1 MTQEIGQFVVR
12 LGAEKTEFINELEAA
27 KRQLRGY
34 GTESKKI
41 VESNEHLAKSLKN
54 VQAAN
59 DGANRSAKQLQQ
71 ATNGLPAQ
79 FTDIAVSLQGGQ
91 NPLTVFLQQG
101 GQLKDMFGGIGP
113 AAKALSGYVLGLIN
127 PMSIAAAGITAVGV
141 AYYQGSEEADKFRE
155 AIASTGNP
163 MGLSVDLLSSY
174 AANLDRVIGTQGK
187 AAEVLAEIAG
197 TGKIASTEL
206 SQVAIAAINMER
218 ATGKAASETVAE
230 FAKLAKDPLDAA
242 VKLNEQ
248 FNFLTAS
255 AYEQMAALKASGNNT
270 EAVKIVF
277 DAYADA
283 INSRSNEIVSQL
295 GYIER
300 GWVGIKDAAS
310 EAWDWTKNIGRDD
323 TLEQQLNAVGQKIQE
338 LRALGEGSEG
348 EAVRRK
354 NMMDG
359 LLAQRDAIES
369 QLKLNRDLTA
379 EQQKQAKLNDDSIKA
394 QQRIAVVTEAGLTND
409 EKRNKAIK
417 QYLADLEK
425 VRAANPS
432 SNLLSN
438 DSTSKTLKSINEQYA
453 DKTADKE
460 IEANQRKFES
470 LNSMLQDEETK
481 ARNSYQKRLD
491 DVNSLTLTETQIR
504 EAGFSTIEE
513 LRTYYAEQARLA
525 YVNDLDQVTERNARE
540 IEQERVKQE
549 GLISAKQ
556 EASEFLK
563 QWYLEQQTLLANQSY
578 SEQEA
583 QAAGFASQEEAR
595 AAFEDNLKLAY
606 EDRLAY
612 IESHNEKEI
621 DSENRKWQR
630 LDREQKKYTKQRT
643 SMEQSLANKSLSIIE
658 SSLEEGSGVWIAA
671 VLAQQGMMAAQ
682 AIMNANLASAMTRAA
697 MIIPGDPTSPARA
710 EIEAGRVKTMGYID
724 AALIM
729 AQGVGK
735 IAGAREFGGPVLGGY
750 NYLVG
755 ENGPE
760 IVNFGQS
767 GTVHPNRTFNELSGG
782 GTTQVTL
789 YQTIDARGA
798 DAGVESRLA
807 TVADQI
813 ADSAYHRVL
822 TDVQESG
829 PIRRELNK

>member
-12 LGAEKTEFINELEAA
+12 LGAEKAEFINELEAA

-34 GTESKKI
+34 GSESKKI
-41 VESNEHLAKSLKN
+41 VESNDQLARSLKN

-113 AAKALSGYVLGLIN
+113 AAKAMGGYVLGLIN
-127 PMSIAAAGITAVGV
+127 PLSIAAAGITAVGV
-141 AYYQGSEEADKFRE
+141 AYYQGSEEADRFKE
-155 AIASTGNP
+155 AIAATGNP

-283 INSRSNEIVSQL
+283 INARSNEIVSQL

-300 GWVGIKDAAS
+300 GWVGIKDAAA
-310 EAWDWTKNIGRDD
+310 EAWDWTKNVGRPD
-323 TLEQQLNAVGQKIQE
+323 TLEQQLNAVGQQIQE
-338 LRALGEGSEG
+338 LRALGEGSQG

-354 NMMDG
+354 NMMDA
-359 LLAQRDAIES
+359 LLAQRDAIEAE
-369 QLKLNRDLTA
+369 LKRNRDLTA

-394 QQRIAVVTEAGLTND
+394 QQRIAILGESSLSND

-425 VRAANPS
+425 VRAANPN

-438 DSTSKTLKSINEQYA
+438 DSTSKMLKSINEQYA
-453 DKTADKE
+453 DKTAEKE
-460 IEANQRKFES
+460 IEANQRKFEA

-525 YVNDLDQVTERNARE
+525 YVNDLDQLTERNARE

-563 QWYLEQQTLLANQSY
+563 QWYLEQQTLLANQNY

-583 QAAGFASQEEAR
+583 QAAGFTSQAEAR
-595 AAFEDNLKLAY
+595 AAFEENLKLAY

-621 DSENRKWQR
+621 DAENRKWQR

-658 SSLEEGSGVWIAA
+658 SSLEEGSGAWIAA

-729 AQGVGK
+729 AQGIGK

-760 IVNFGQS
+760 IVSFGQS

-782 GTTQVTL
+782 GTTQVTV

-807 TVADQI
+807 TVADSI
-813 ADSAYHRVL
+813 ADAAYHRVL

>member
-12 LGAEKTEFINELEAA
+12 LGAEKAEFINDIEAA

-34 GTESKKI
+34 GSESKKI
-41 VESNEHLAKSLKN
+41 VESNDQLARSLKN

-79 FTDIAVSLQGGQ
+79 FTDIAVSLQSGQ

-113 AAKALSGYVLGLIN
+113 AAKAMGGYVLGLIN
-127 PMSIAAAGITAVGV
+127 PLSIAAAGITAVGV
-141 AYYQGSEEADKFRE
+141 AYYQGSEEADRFKE
-155 AIASTGNP
+155 AIAATGNP

-283 INSRSNEIVSQL
+283 INARSNEIVSQL
-295 GYIER
+295 GFIER

-310 EAWDWTKNIGRDD
+310 EAWDWTKNVGRPD
-323 TLEQQLNAVGQKIQE
+323 TLEQQLTAVGQQIQE
-338 LRALGEGSEG
+338 LRALGEGSQG

-359 LLAQRDAIES
+359 LLAQRDAIEAE
-369 QLKLNRDLTA
+369 LKRNRDLTA

-394 QQRIAVVTEAGLTND
+394 QQRIAILGESSLSND

-425 VRAANPS
+425 VRAANPN
-432 SNLLSN
+432 SNLLTN
-438 DSTSKTLKSINEQYA
+438 DNTSKMLKSINEQYA
-453 DKTADKE
+453 DKTAEKE
-460 IEANQRKFES
+460 IEANQRKFEA

-525 YVNDLDQVTERNARE
+525 YVNDLDQLTERNARE

-563 QWYLEQQTLLANQSY
+563 QWYLEQQTLLANQNY

-583 QAAGFASQEEAR
+583 QAAGFTSQAEAR
-595 AAFEDNLKLAY
+595 AAFEENLKLAY

-621 DSENRKWQR
+621 DAENRKWQR

-658 SSLEEGSGVWIAA
+658 SSLEEGSGAWIAA

-729 AQGVGK
+729 AQGIGK

-760 IVNFGQS
+760 IVSFGQS

-782 GTTQVTL
+782 GTTQVTV

-807 TVADQI
+807 TVADSI
-813 ADSAYHRVL
+813 ADAAYHRVL

>member
-12 LGAEKTEFINELEAA
+12 LGAEKAEFINELEAA

-41 VESNEHLAKSLKN
+41 VDSNDQLAKSLKN

-113 AAKALSGYVLGLIN
+113 AAQAMGGYVLGLIN
-127 PMSIAAAGITAVGV
+127 PLSIAAAGITTVGV

-163 MGLSVDLLSSY
+163 MGLSVDLLASY

-206 SQVAIAAINMER
+206 SQVAISAINMER

-283 INSRSNEIVSQL
+283 INARSNEIVSQL
-295 GYIER
+295 GFIER

-310 EAWDWTKNIGRDD
+310 EAWDWTKNVGRPD
-323 TLEQQLNAVGQKIQE
+323 TLEQQLNAVGQQIQE
-338 LRALGEGSEG
+338 LRALGEGSQG

-359 LLAQRDAIES
+359 LLAQRDAIEAE
-369 QLKLNRDLTA
+369 LKRNRDLTA

-394 QQRIAVVTEAGLTND
+394 QQRITILGESSLSND

-425 VRAANPS
+425 VRAANPN
-432 SNLLSN
+432 SNLLTN
-438 DSTSKTLKSINEQYA
+438 DNTSKMLKSINEQYA
-453 DKTADKE
+453 DKTAEKE
-460 IEANQRKFES
+460 IEANQRKFEA

-491 DVNSLTLTETQIR
+491 DVQSLTLTETQIR

-583 QAAGFASQEEAR
+583 QAAGFASQAEAR
-595 AAFEDNLKLAY
+595 AAFEENLKLAY

-621 DSENRKWQR
+621 DAENRKWQR

-658 SSLEEGSGVWIAA
+658 SSLEEGSGAWIAA

-760 IVNFGQS
+760 IVSFGQS

-782 GTTQVTL
+782 GTSQVTV

-807 TVADQI
+807 TVADKI
-813 ADSAYHRVL
+813 ADAAYQRVL
-822 TDVQESG
+822 TDVQDSG

>member
-127 PMSIAAAGITAVGV
+127 PMSIAAAGITAVGG

-453 DKTADKE
+453 DKTAAKE
-460 IEANQRKFES
+460 IEATQRKFES

-621 DSENRKWQR
+621 DSDNRKWQR

>member
-12 LGAEKTEFINELEAA
+12 LGAEKAEFINELEAA

-41 VESNEHLAKSLKN
+41 VESNDQLAKSLKN

-101 GQLKDMFGGIGP
+101 GQLKDMFGGVGP
-113 AAKALSGYVLGLIN
+113 AAKAMGGYVLGLIN
-127 PMSIAAAGITAVGV
+127 PLSIAAAGITAVGV
-141 AYYQGSEEADKFRE
+141 AYYQGSEEADKFKE

-283 INSRSNEIVSQL
+283 INARSNEIVSQL
-295 GYIER
+295 GFIER

-310 EAWDWTKNIGRDD
+310 EAWDWTKNVGRPD
-323 TLEQQLNAVGQKIQE
+323 TLEQQLTAVGQQIQE
-338 LRALGEGSEG
+338 LRALGEGSQG

-359 LLAQRDAIES
+359 LLAQRDAIEAE
-369 QLKLNRDLTA
+369 LKRNRDLTA

-394 QQRIAVVTEAGLTND
+394 QQRIAILGESSLSND

-425 VRAANPS
+425 VRAANPN
-432 SNLLSN
+432 SNLLTN
-438 DSTSKTLKSINEQYA
+438 DNTSKMLKSINEQYA
-453 DKTADKE
+453 DKTAEKE
-460 IEANQRKFES
+460 IEANQRKFEA

-491 DVNSLTLTETQIR
+491 DVQSLTLTETQIR
-504 EAGFSTIEE
+504 EAGFSTIQE

-563 QWYLEQQTLLANQSY
+563 QWYLEQQTLLANQTY

-583 QAAGFASQEEAR
+583 QAAGFASQAEAR
-595 AAFEDNLKLAY
+595 AAFEENLKLAY

-621 DSENRKWQR
+621 DAENRKWQR

-658 SSLEEGSGVWIAA
+658 SSLEEGSGAWIAA

-682 AIMNANLASAMTRAA
+682 AIMNANLASAQTRAA

-760 IVNFGQS
+760 IVSFGQS

-782 GTTQVTL
+782 NAAQVTV

-813 ADSAYHRVL
+813 ADAAYQRVL
-822 TDVQESG
+822 TDVQDSG